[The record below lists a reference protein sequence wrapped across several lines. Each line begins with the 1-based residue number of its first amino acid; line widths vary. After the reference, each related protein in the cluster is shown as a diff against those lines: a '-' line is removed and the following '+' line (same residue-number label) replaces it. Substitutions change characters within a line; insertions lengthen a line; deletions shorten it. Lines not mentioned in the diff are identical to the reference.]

1 MRLVYRGFEMRLRSG
16 GNYRGG
22 LSPREGG
29 LEGGERGV
37 RGRREGFCRCRLV
50 EGLELSLLSWA
61 RGFGFTRG
69 VGVRLF
75 LRWGEI

>member
-37 RGRREGFCRCRLV
+37 RGEEGRIL
-50 EGLELSLLSWA
+50 
-61 RGFGFTRG
+61 
-69 VGVRLF
+69 
-75 LRWGEI
+75 